1 MDGNERGLLVETR
14 TPTTPTTTVSIDDCQ
29 ERKGEYSKQK
39 KAEKRVKTLYTCQT
53 ALQLIVV
60 SFSTVCLL
68 PFLLFLSV
76 GRWRLLHKKL
86 QPKSA
91 NLVLSFLFPFTF
103 FVGQRNKKSWKMKS
117 IQFPLLLRVFSFFH
131 CQMSNVGSTFQNS
144 NSYSNGKQ
152 MTSSGCTC

>member
-1 MDGNERGLLVETR
+1 MGVNTVVSTVVLMSHDWWRHLDDNDDNDDWSRVCGNGLEHELGGQSKKGGKGKKVDGNERSLLVETR

-60 SFSTVCLL
+60 PFFTVCLL

-86 QPKSA
+86 
-91 NLVLSFLFPFTF
+91 
-103 FVGQRNKKSWKMKS
+103 
-117 IQFPLLLRVFSFFH
+117 
-131 CQMSNVGSTFQNS
+131 
-144 NSYSNGKQ
+144 
-152 MTSSGCTC
+152 